1 MYKYRTMVINADKE
15 LEKYLAENKQ
25 MQEEYNKYKK
35 LKKDPRITKIG
46 DFLRKTSLDEFPQ
59 LVNVLRGSMSLVRT
73 TPILVKRKR
82 RYGKLL

>member
-1 MYKYRTMVINADKE
+1 MRDSSYMVYIKE
-15 LEKYLAENKQ
+15 AE
-25 MQEEYNKYKK
+25 
-35 LKKDPRITKIG
+35 KIG